1 VSAFESYRKV
11 YRDVI
16 TPLKVAELLVLR
28 DDIPRSLRFCFQE
41 IYEILCKVQN
51 ATSFEAT
58 RQAGEIYAALQF
70 GTIQHIFSG
79 GLHEYLTEFL
89 DSTHRLGSE
98 IDKSFFD
105 ATVPVPSVAKAA

>member
-1 VSAFESYRKV
+1 M
-11 YRDVI
+11 
-16 TPLKVAELLVLR
+16 LR

-51 ATSFEAT
+51 ASSFEAT

-70 GTIQHIFSG
+70 GTIQNIFSG

-89 DSTHRLGSE
+89 ASTHRLGGE
-98 IDKSFFD
+98 IDSSFFD
-105 ATVPVPSVAKAA
+105 AIVPVPTAIAKAA

>member
-1 VSAFESYRKV
+1 MAR
-11 YRDVI
+11 
-16 TPLKVAELLVLR
+16 
-28 DDIPRSLRFCFQE
+28 FQE

-79 GLHEYLTEFL
+79 GLHEYLTAFL

-98 IDKSFFD
+98 IDTSFFD
-105 ATVPVPSVAKAA
+105 PTFPAAAPAPRVSL